1 MKLFA
6 RILAAALALC
16 MIGSVAMAE
25 LTPGK
30 IPRTDGEPITF
41 TIGVGQNSMVEDW
54 YTNAQ
59 TKKLEKDLNV
69 KLEFK
74 EYPSDS
80 KEFIQ
85 KVELEIMAGG
95 DELPDIIMS
104 NLGGLANLV
113 KYGQMG
119 MIVPTTEYYKT
130 HAYYTAQTLAVENM
144 TIEEML
150 PYVTCYD
157 GEVYGVFYYAA
168 SVNNTYSRSRL
179 MVYEPWLQAM
189 NMEKP
194 QTTAEFAEMLRRFKN
209 EDPNGNGVA
218 DEIPM
223 MGYAG
228 TLDQNFMQGLMN
240 AFITTQDNY
249 FYHNDGKIDFAANK
263 DAWKEGVKW
272 IKSLM
277 DEGLISPLTL
287 TQDQKQLTAVMNEEP
302 EKVGVIARISATN
315 LGATDTRRS
324 QYICLDPLEGPEGE
338 RHAIKY
344 ARIPGIGMVIT
355 KNCKNPEAAFM
366 LGDYMCE
373 ETMSVWNRYGEKG
386 VDWDVPSEGAV
397 GVYESAGFPAAIKV
411 ISTWGVLQNQWWAQ
425 VGPYVLLDKYA
436 SGQAVENVEYN
447 GAVAIG
453 RSMEKALEYA
463 TPAIT
468 GLVYNEEEQEVV
480 TEYQSTINEYVK
492 QSFAEFITGVK
503 DIDAEWDNYVNEFSK
518 MGLEPYMEAVNTCYA
533 RMYGE

>member
-30 IPRTDGEPITF
+30 IPLTDGEPITF

-95 DELPDIIMS
+95 DELPDIIMHG
-104 NLGGLANLV
+104 LGGLANLV

-179 MVYEPWLQAM
+179 MVYEPWLQAL

-263 DAWKEGVKW
+263 DARATVHLQWLRNKTDPSDKE
-272 IKSLM
+272 M
-277 DEGLISPLTL
+277 
-287 TQDQKQLTAVMNEEP
+287 
-302 EKVGVIARISATN
+302 
-315 LGATDTRRS
+315 
-324 QYICLDPLEGPEGE
+324 Y
-338 RHAIKY
+338 
-344 ARIPGIGMVIT
+344 
-355 KNCKNPEAAFM
+355 
-366 LGDYMCE
+366 
-373 ETMSVWNRYGEKG
+373 
-386 VDWDVPSEGAV
+386 
-397 GVYESAGFPAAIKV
+397 AAI
-411 ISTWGVLQNQWWAQ
+411 A
-425 VGPYVLLDKYA
+425 
-436 SGQAVENVEYN
+436 
-447 GAVAIG
+447 
-453 RSMEKALEYA
+453 
-463 TPAIT
+463 
-468 GLVYNEEEQEVV
+468 
-480 TEYQSTINEYVK
+480 
-492 QSFAEFITGVK
+492 
-503 DIDAEWDNYVNEFSK
+503 DAMAACRNAHRE
-518 MGLEPYMEAVNTCYA
+518 M
-533 RMYGE
+533 